1 MERVEMNKEKA
12 ETLMGEANFLNPKIL
27 MAIKDLSLA
36 AKTAIDGFMSGINK
50 STIKGPGLEF
60 SQYRSY
66 QPGDDLRSL
75 DWKMFA
81 RSDRYYIRESEV
93 ETNISIRFLVDA
105 SASMNHNDGDFK
117 KIDYARYL
125 IASLAYLG
133 NLQGDAIGLYVFK
146 DGGIFSMSPKQDYQ
160 HLARLFYQLEQIK
173 PEGVFTKPINYK
185 ELYSGAQKR
194 ELLIFVTDM
203 YQQNQEIFQLLA
215 TLNTLKHEVVV
226 FHLMAKNE
234 LDLDFKGYST
244 FEDLE
249 TGESIQIHQATARK
263 AYQTQMQNHL
273 EKIRT
278 EMLDRRI
285 FYRMLSTK
293 QPLDQ
298 ALRDFLNQRKK
309 LRV

>member
-1 MERVEMNKEKA
+1 MSN
-12 ETLMGEANFLNPKIL
+12 LLDPKIL
-27 MAIKDLSLA
+27 MAIKELSLA
-36 AKTAIDGFMSGINK
+36 AKTTIDGFMSGINK
-50 STIKGPGLEF
+50 STIKGAGLEF

-105 SASMNHNDGDFK
+105 SASMNHSDGDFK

-125 IASLAYLG
+125 TASLAYLG

-146 DGGIFSMSPKQDYQ
+146 DGGLFSMSPKQDYQ

-173 PEGVFTKPINYK
+173 PEGIFTKPINYK
-185 ELYSGAQKR
+185 ELYGGTQKR

-203 YQQNQEIFQLLA
+203 YQQNEELFQLLA
-215 TLNTLKHEVVV
+215 SLNTLRHEVVV
-226 FHLMAKNE
+226 FHIMAKNE
-234 LDLDFKGYST
+234 LELDYKGFT
-244 FEDLE
+244 NFEDLE
-249 TGESIQIHQATARK
+249 TGESIQIDQLVARK
-263 AYQTQMQNHL
+263 TYKEQLQNHL
-273 EKIRT
+273 EKVRT
-278 EMLDRRI
+278 EMLDRHI
-285 FYRMLSTK
+285 FYRMLSTE

>member
-1 MERVEMNKEKA
+1 MSE
-12 ETLMGEANFLNPKIL
+12 LLNPKIL
-27 MAIKDLSLA
+27 MAIKELSLA
-36 AKTAIDGFMSGINK
+36 AKTTIDGFMSGINK
-50 STIKGPGLEF
+50 STIKGAGLEF

-105 SASMNHNDGDFK
+105 SASMNHSDGDFK

-125 IASLAYLG
+125 TASLAYLG

-173 PEGVFTKPINYK
+173 PEGTFTKPINYK
-185 ELYSGAQKR
+185 ELYAGSQKR

-203 YQQNQEIFQLLA
+203 YQQNEELFQLLD
-215 TLNTLKHEVVV
+215 TLNTLRHEVLV
-226 FHLMAKNE
+226 FHIMAKNE
-234 LDLDFKGYST
+234 LELDFKGYTT

-249 TGESIQIHQATARK
+249 TGESIQIDQIVARK
-263 AYQTQMQNHL
+263 TYQEQLQSHL
-273 EKIRT
+273 EKVRT
-278 EMLDRRI
+278 EMLERHI
-285 FYRMLSTK
+285 FYRMLSTE